1 MASYV
6 HANVSK
12 ELKFI
17 RSRIG
22 GEAALLPRKAAGQSQ
37 PKHLTVP
44 EFICSK
50 SKKAVF
56 LVPVPTVL

>member
-1 MASYV
+1 M
-6 HANVSK
+6 
-12 ELKFI
+12 
-17 RSRIG
+17 
-22 GEAALLPRKAAGQSQ
+22 LPRKAAVQSQ